1 MERDVAVVLLSILIL
16 PLRLQREK
24 PESGFA
30 SSEGEEE
37 KEAIFC
43 KSCVSFSGSIKN
55 GSGSVWSWPLGLLG
69 LVVN

>member
-1 MERDVAVVLLSILIL
+1 LIL

-37 KEAIFC
+37 KETIFC
-43 KSCVSFSGSIKN
+43 KSCVSFVGNQLFS
-55 GSGSVWSWPLGLLG
+55 LE
-69 LVVN
+69 